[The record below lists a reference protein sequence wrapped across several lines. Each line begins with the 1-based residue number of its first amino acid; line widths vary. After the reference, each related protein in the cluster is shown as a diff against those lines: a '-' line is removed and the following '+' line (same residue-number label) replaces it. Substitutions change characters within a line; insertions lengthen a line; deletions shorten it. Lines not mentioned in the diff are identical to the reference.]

1 MGRLIRLTSTRDFG
15 RSLCLGVDMKG
26 YGSADDITQAEWQR
40 ALLECLDLAAAW
52 AKIDRPQWRKQPNGD
67 GELALLPDDGAEP
80 RVVDDFVR
88 ELDRVLADYNRGRAA
103 HQRLRLRFALHH
115 GVAYLG
121 ANGTPG
127 QGVVQVSR
135 LLNSKPAHEA
145 LEAAPEAHLA
155 VILSTR
161 IYDDVVLQRH
171 TSLRPTDFCR
181 VQVVE
186 KEFTADAW
194 VRVPGVDA
202 RRLDLPSMR
211 VTQHVNQQG
220 TASDHSIVA
229 QAGNNLAQSTDR
241 QGMVIHQDAGTA
253 YNFNSQVDAPFSH
266 FGPVNEGRGHHD

>member
-1 MGRLIRLTSTRDFG
+1 MASTPDFG
-15 RSLCLGVDMKG
+15 RSLCLGVDTKG
-26 YGSADDITQAEWQR
+26 YGSADNITQAEWQR

-52 AKIDRPQWRKQPNGD
+52 AKIDRIPWRKQSNGD
-67 GELALLPDDGAEP
+67 GELALLPDDGIEP

-88 ELDRVLADYNRGRAA
+88 ELDRALADYNRGQAA
-103 HQRLRLRFALHH
+103 HQRLRLRLALHH
-115 GVAYLG
+115 GVAYPG

-127 QGVVQVSR
+127 QAVVEVSR
-135 LLNSKPAHEA
+135 LVNSKPAHEA
-145 LEAAPEAHLA
+145 LEAVPEAHLA
-155 VILSTR
+155 VILSAL
-161 IYDDVVLQRH
+161 IYEDVVLQRH

-194 VRVPGVDA
+194 LRVPGVDV

-211 VTQHVNQQG
+211 GTPHVDQQG
-220 TASDHSIVA
+220 TASDYSTVA
-229 QAGNNLAQSTDR
+229 QAGSNLVQRTDR

-253 YNFNSQVDAPFSH
+253 YNFNQVDAPFSH